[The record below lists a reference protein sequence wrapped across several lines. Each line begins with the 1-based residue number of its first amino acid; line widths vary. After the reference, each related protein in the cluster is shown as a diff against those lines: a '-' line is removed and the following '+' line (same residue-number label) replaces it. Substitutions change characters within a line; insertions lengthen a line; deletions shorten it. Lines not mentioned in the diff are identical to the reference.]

1 MNIEHLQFN
10 AIILESKLELTMMLM
25 SLKNGENIENRMIR
39 LIETL
44 EELPYKPRWGFFI
57 RGKIVSNVEV

>member
-25 SLKNGENIENRMIR
+25 SLKDGENIENRMIR

-44 EELPYKPRWGFFI
+44 EEIPYKAR
-57 RGKIVSNVEV
+57 

>member
-1 MNIEHLQFN
+1 MNIDVAQFN

-25 SLKNGENIENRMIR
+25 ALKDGENIEHRMIR

-44 EELPYKPRWGFFI
+44 EELPYSNKP
-57 RGKIVSNVEV
+57 

>member
-1 MNIEHLQFN
+1 MSMDVAQFN

-25 SLKNGENIENRMIR
+25 SLKDGENIESRMIK

-44 EELPYKPRWGFFI
+44 EELPYK
-57 RGKIVSNVEV
+57 